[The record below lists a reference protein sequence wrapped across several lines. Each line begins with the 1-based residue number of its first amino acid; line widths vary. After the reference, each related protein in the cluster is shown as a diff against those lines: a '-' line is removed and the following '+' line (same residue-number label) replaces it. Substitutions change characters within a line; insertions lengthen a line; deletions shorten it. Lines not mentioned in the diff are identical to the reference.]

1 MAGRKLTPE
10 DDALWQQ
17 IKKTVRPLERQPA
30 PPDQQR
36 TGGPARK
43 RETFAGA
50 SEIPPSPRPV
60 MRRPAAPKPP
70 PPPPSPGPALDPKS
84 RRRLSRGREDVDD
97 RLDLHGLNQAAAFH
111 ALIGFL
117 RAAQADGKRLVLV
130 ITGKGR
136 PEYGDSG
143 VLRSAAPKWLAGSEF
158 RGLVAGVEEAG
169 RRHGG
174 GGALYVRLRRLRSS

>member
-10 DDALWQQ
+10 DDALWAE
-17 IKKTVRPLERQPA
+17 IKRTVRPLETKPA
-30 PPDQQR
+30 VPDDDPA
-36 TGGPARK
+36 GGSARNRDTISGAKKIPQSPKPVSRLPAALRP
-43 RETFAGA
+43 T
-50 SEIPPSPRPV
+50 PSPPR
-60 MRRPAAPKPP
+60 
-70 PPPPSPGPALDPKS
+70 PALDPKS

-117 RAAQADGKRLVLV
+117 RAAQTDGKRLVLV

-136 PEYGDSG
+136 SEYGESG
-143 VLRSAAPKWLAGSEF
+143 ILRSAVPKWLAGSEF

-174 GGALYVRLRRLRSS
+174 GGALYVRLRRRRLS

>member
-1 MAGRKLTPE
+1 MARGKLTSE
-10 DDALWQQ
+10 DDALWAE
-17 IKKTVRPLERQPA
+17 IKKTVRPLRDQPV
-30 PPDQQR
+30 PTDKDR
-36 TGGPARK
+36 TGGRART
-43 RETFAGA
+43 RDTISGA
-50 SEIPPSPRPV
+50 SKIPQSPKPV
-60 MRRPAAPKPP
+60 SRFPPAPKPP
-70 PPPPSPGPALDPKS
+70 PPRGPALDPKS
-84 RRRLSRGREDVDD
+84 RRRLLRGREDVDD

-136 PEYGDSG
+136 SDHGDHG
-143 VLRSAAPKWLAGSEF
+143 ILRSAVPKWLAGPQF

-174 GGALYVRLRRLRSS
+174 GGALYVRLRRRRPS

>member
-10 DDALWQQ
+10 DDALWEQ
-17 IKKTVRPLERQPA
+17 IKRTARPLESNPA
-30 PPDQQR
+30 PPEEER
-36 TGGPARK
+36 TGVPTGKRK
-43 RETFAGA
+43 IFAGA
-50 SEIPPSPRPV
+50 SEIPQSSRPV
-60 MRRPAAPKPP
+60 ARRPAAPKPP
-70 PPPPSPGPALDPKS
+70 PPPLGPALDPKS
-84 RRRLSRGREDVDD
+84 RRRLSRGRENIDD

-111 ALIGFL
+111 VLIGFL

-136 PEYGDSG
+136 SEYGDPG
-143 VLRSAAPKWLAGSEF
+143 ILRSAVPKWLAGPEF

-174 GGALYVRLRRLRSS
+174 GGALYVRLRRRRSS

>member
-1 MAGRKLTPE
+1 MAGRKLTPQ
-10 DDALWQQ
+10 DDALWKE
-17 IKKTVRPLERQPA
+17 IKRTVRPLESKPTPTNEEPA
-30 PPDQQR
+30 
-36 TGGPARK
+36 GGAVRK
-43 RETFAGA
+43 REKFQGA
-50 SEIPPSPRPV
+50 SEIPQSPKPVSRPLT
-60 MRRPAAPKPP
+60 APKPH
-70 PPPPSPGPALDPKS
+70 PSLPGPALDPKS

-97 RLDLHGLNQAAAFH
+97 RLDLHGLNQVAAFH

-136 PEYGDSG
+136 SEYGDSG
-143 VLRSAAPKWLAGSEF
+143 VLRSAAPKWLAGPEF

-174 GGALYVRLRRLRSS
+174 GGALYVRLRRRRRST

>member
-10 DDALWQQ
+10 DDALWAE
-17 IKKTVRPLERQPA
+17 IKRTIRPLDRSPA
-30 PPDQQR
+30 PAGEER
-36 TGGPARK
+36 TGDPARN
-43 RETFAGA
+43 RDTISGA
-50 SEIPPSPRPV
+50 SKIPQSPKPV
-60 MRRPAAPKPP
+60 SRFPAAPKPP
-70 PPPPSPGPALDPKS
+70 PLPPGPALDPKS

-136 PEYGDSG
+136 SEYGDSG
-143 VLRSAAPKWLAGSEF
+143 ILRSAVPKWLAGPDF
-158 RGLVAGVEEAG
+158 RGYVAGVEEAG

-174 GGALYVRLRRLRSS
+174 GGALYVRLRRRRSA

>member
-10 DDALWQQ
+10 DDALWAE
-17 IKKTVRPLERQPA
+17 IKRTVRPLEPRSPPSDEERPGAPAGKRQ
-30 PPDQQR
+30 
-36 TGGPARK
+36 
-43 RETFAGA
+43 TFSGA
-50 SEIPPSPRPV
+50 SEIPQSSRPV
-60 MRRPAAPKPP
+60 ARRAATPKPP
-70 PPPPSPGPALDPKS
+70 PLLPGPALDRKS

-117 RAAQADGKRLVLV
+117 RAAQADGNRLVLV

-136 PEYGDSG
+136 SEYGDSG
-143 VLRSAAPKWLAGSEF
+143 VLRSAVPKWLTGPEF
-158 RGLVAGVEEAG
+158 QRLVAGVEEAG

-174 GGALYVRLRRLRSS
+174 GGALYVRVRHRRFT

>member
-10 DDALWQQ
+10 DDALWAE
-17 IKKTVRPLERQPA
+17 IKRTIRPLDHKTAPA
-30 PPDQQR
+30 DEEQ
-36 TGGPARK
+36 TGDSIRK
-43 RETFAGA
+43 RDTISGA
-50 SEIPPSPRPV
+50 SRIPQSEKPVSRFPR
-60 MRRPAAPKPP
+60 APKPP
-70 PPPPSPGPALDPKS
+70 PSPSGPALDRKS
-84 RRRLSRGREDVDD
+84 RRRLSRGRKDVDD

-136 PEYGDSG
+136 SEYGDPG
-143 VLRSAAPKWLAGSEF
+143 VLRTAVPKWLSGSEF
-158 RGLVAGVEEAG
+158 RGVVAGVEEAG

-174 GGALYVRLRRLRSS
+174 GGALYVRLRRRRSS

>member
-1 MAGRKLTPE
+1 MARRKLTPE
-10 DDALWQQ
+10 DDALWAE
-17 IKKTVRPLERQPA
+17 IKKTVRPLDRKPSPA
-30 PPDQQR
+30 DEEQTAGSTR
-36 TGGPARK
+36 NRDTIS
-43 RETFAGA
+43 GA
-50 SEIPPSPRPV
+50 SRIPQSPKPV
-60 MRRPAAPKPP
+60 SRFPAAPKPP
-70 PPPPSPGPALDPKS
+70 APPPGPALDPKS

-136 PEYGDSG
+136 SEYGDSG
-143 VLRSAAPKWLAGSEF
+143 ILRSAVPKWLAGPDF
-158 RGLVAGVEEAG
+158 RGFVAGIEEAG

-174 GGALYVRLRRLRSS
+174 GGALYVRLRRRRPF

>member
-1 MAGRKLTPE
+1 MAGRKLTPQ
-10 DDALWQQ
+10 DDALWEK
-17 IKKTVRPLERQPA
+17 IKKTVRPLERKPA
-30 PPDQQR
+30 PVYEEL
-36 TGGPARK
+36 THGPAQK
-43 RETFAGA
+43 RQTYSGA
-50 SEIPPSPRPV
+50 TKIPQTPKPVSHPLAMPEPHPSP
-60 MRRPAAPKPP
+60 
-70 PPPPSPGPALDPKS
+70 PGPALNPKS

-117 RAAQADGKRLVLV
+117 RAAQADGKRLILV

-136 PEYGDSG
+136 SEYGDSG
-143 VLRSAAPKWLAGSEF
+143 VLRSAVPKWLAGPEF

-174 GGALYVRLRRLRSS
+174 GGALYVRLRRRRSS